1 MMLQNYTYVDP
12 VVDPLLILAVMLGVV
27 VLAAVAMAVAFARPA
42 RTDAPA
48 PTADVQPFVAP
59 HVERS
64 IRLPSMPREDNGD
77 WDDAV
82 VYDAMRSA
90 DRRSRAERPTPKRE
104 LEPA

>member
-27 VLAAVAMAVAFARPA
+27 FLAAVAMAVAFARPA

-48 PTADVQPFVAP
+48 PTTDVQPFVAP

-64 IRLPSMPREDNGD
+64 MQLPSMPREDNGD

-90 DRRSRAERPTPKRE
+90 DRRARAERPTPKRE